1 MIPSYMISNNVFSW
15 IFMVMP
21 LSFIMQ
27 YITLSQAVS
36 GFWDLCIQW
45 YEHLPSRASE
55 IEHFEM
61 FSHLQE
67 NQVAGWFFVNLIC
80 YCSFSIPN
88 VLSVFKDK
96 TNLCNMYK
104 KTSWNSKMSATHI
117 YQYDCCEML
126 FFSTFS

>member
-21 LSFIMQ
+21 LSFIMH
-27 YITLSQAVS
+27 YITLSQAVF

-45 YEHLPSRASE
+45 CEHLPSQASE

-67 NQVAGWFFVNLIC
+67 NQVARWFFVNLIC
-80 YCSFSIPN
+80 YCSFLIPN

-96 TNLCNMYK
+96 TIFCNMYK
-104 KTSWNSKMSATHI
+104 KTSWNSKMSVTHI
-117 YQYDCCEML
+117 YQYDRCER
-126 FFSTFS
+126 FFFLTFS